1 VTAADRFVER
11 VDEFVT
17 ERPVAVIV
25 VFLLVSVVA
34 VRRDRGSRRARAP
47 TSSRRTSR
55 LSRR

>member
-34 VRRDRGSRRARAP
+34 VGRDRGSRRARAP

>member
-17 ERPVAVIV
+17 ERPAAVIA

-34 VRRDRGSRRARAP
+34 VGGIGGSRRVRAP